1 MGDLRE
7 EDKAD
12 YSNLQ
17 VINEVEI
24 FNCKIKIFR
33 VNDGLPKLF

>member
-17 VINEVEI
+17 VITEVGNLI
-24 FNCKIKIFR
+24 VR
-33 VNDGLPKLF
+33 LR